1 MSNRRQIT
9 TEKWI
14 KNTLPWKSTL
24 TGYPVQSEQPYRSTA
39 HPYLSSL
46 LTPILPSHPTSAEHV
61 VASPPTI
68 LSQPSGSYKSSVIN
82 PVTIYTHRAKV
93 VSVGVNCTYLY
104 IPA

>member
-46 LTPILPSHPTSAEHV
+46 LTQILLYHPTSAEHV
-61 VASPPTI
+61 VASPPI

-104 IPA
+104 IHA